1 MENSIFFRNCKF
13 FRCGFAKS
21 RMWWHIKRVFQ
32 KEKVRKMKIAVSCTQ
47 DQVAPAL
54 TMTGA
59 LAVFEVENGAV
70 RRTVHRVCAD
80 SSPQAVAEK
89 LLADDVDLVICGR
102 VSAEAGTVLTNAG
115 IMFIAGISGA
125 PRTVVERYLD
135 GTLPLDGGR

>member
-1 MENSIFFRNCKF
+1 
-13 FRCGFAKS
+13 
-21 RMWWHIKRVFQ
+21 
-32 KEKVRKMKIAVSCTQ
+32 MKIAVSCTQ
-47 DQVAPAL
+47 DQVASAL
-54 TMTGA
+54 TVTGA
-59 LAVFEVENGAV
+59 FAIFEVENGAV

-80 SSPQAVAEK
+80 SSPQALAEK

-102 VSAEAGTVLTNAG
+102 VSVDAGKVLTDAG